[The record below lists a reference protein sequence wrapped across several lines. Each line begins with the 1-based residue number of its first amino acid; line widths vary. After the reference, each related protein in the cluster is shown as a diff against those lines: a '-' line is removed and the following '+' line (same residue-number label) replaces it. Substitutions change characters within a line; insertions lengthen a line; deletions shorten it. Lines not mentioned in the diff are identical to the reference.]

1 MNSRERLFCALR
13 GEEPDRPP
21 HFELEFQIVE
31 EAFGLPYPEGELW
44 RGDAKDR
51 RLAFER
57 AAEICRRIVE
67 TYRWDALPVIA
78 GSHEYDFY
86 PFLRNALRPDVPLAG
101 MIWHATHSIETVE
114 DYMQFSIDLYEHPDR
129 LHEKSR
135 ALMDYALERAGRL
148 VDAGCE
154 LIIVPDDIAYN
165 QGPFMSPEKMDEFV
179 FDYLRELVEFT
190 KARGLPIILHSDGDL
205 RKLLDRIADVGFD
218 GLQSIDPI
226 AGMDLAEIKALVRG
240 RMALMGNVDCGAL
253 HAGPEEKVRESARYA
268 LTHGPPGGG
277 YIFSSS
283 NTIFQGVPL
292 AHYEAMLEVFR
303 DFHPLD
309 GP

>member
-1 MNSRERLFCALR
+1 MNSRERLLCALR
-13 GEEPDRPP
+13 CEEPDRPP

-31 EAFGLPYPEGELW
+31 EAFGLAYPAGELW
-44 RGDAKDR
+44 RGDAGER
-51 RLAFER
+51 RRAFEQ
-57 AAEICRRIVE
+57 AGEICRLIVE

-86 PFLRNALRPDVPLAG
+86 PFLRDRLGFELPLAG

-114 DYMQFSIDLYEHPDR
+114 DYMQFSIDLYEHPER

-135 ALMDYALERAGRL
+135 ALMDYALQRAGDL

-179 FDYLRELVEFT
+179 FDYLRELVDFV
-190 KARGLPIILHSDGDL
+190 KAQGLPIILHSDGDL
-205 RKLLDRIADVGFD
+205 RKLLDRIMDLGFD

-226 AGMDLAEIKALVRG
+226 AGMDLAEIKALTAG

-253 HAGPEEKVRESARYA
+253 HAGPVEKVRESARYA
-268 LTHGPPGGG
+268 LDHGPRDGGFI
-277 YIFSSS
+277 YSSS
-283 NTIFQGVPL
+283 NTIFEGVPL
-292 AHYEAMLEVFR
+292 AHYEAMLDVFR
-303 DFHPLD
+303 ARFPL
-309 GP
+309 